1 MMRFLTFVAWALRPI
16 GSGADQQALSFSYID
31 TKFVLL
37 GSCKAKAIRKLEL
50 HHYGVTKFAMLRVR
64 PRT

>member
-31 TKFVLL
+31 TKFVLW
-37 GSCKAKAIRKLEL
+37 GVARPKLSES
-50 HHYGVTKFAMLRVR
+50 
-64 PRT
+64 

>member
-37 GSCKAKAIRKLEL
+37 GVA
-50 HHYGVTKFAMLRVR
+50 R
-64 PRT
+64 PKPSES